1 MARPTPAS
9 DPIRAIV
16 SSYDSRIIRTYS
28 RLRFTVLR
36 QIFLEEI
43 GQYLPKTGRILDVA
57 CGFGLFSLYFASL
70 EPGRRLVGIDV
81 DPRRIQHARMSAARL
96 GVHNVEYHVAD
107 ALRWT
112 DEGSFDAIY
121 LLDLIHH
128 LPRDEVPAFLMKLRE
143 RLQRAGILIAKEVE
157 DRPAWKRWFT
167 LLLDRLMVGTQPIHY
182 WPAPEL
188 AAVLEGLDLHVVRHR
203 MRDVLPYPHIL
214 YVEPVAARRRPA
226 STVMAPTRS
235 ATGERPRGAPR
246 AEVRDDGGGGAGSR
260 GPASGTCSVRPAD
273 RAAHSG

>member
-1 MARPTPAS
+1 LAHPAP

-16 SSYDSRIIRTYS
+16 SSYQSPIIRAYS

-81 DPRRIQHARMSAARL
+81 DARRIRHARISAARL

-107 ALRWT
+107 ALRWSEPGT
-112 DEGSFDAIY
+112 FEAIY

-128 LPRDEVPAFLMKLRE
+128 LPRREVPAFLRKLRE
-143 RLQRAGILIAKEVE
+143 RLGEGGILLAKEVE
-157 DRPAWKRWFT
+157 NRPAWKRWFT
-167 LLLDRLMVGTQPIHY
+167 LLLDRLMVGWEPIHY

-188 AAVLEGLDLHVVRHR
+188 AALLEGLDLDVVKHR

-214 YVEPVAARRRPA
+214 YVGR
-226 STVMAPTRS
+226 AP
-235 ATGERPRGAPR
+235 
-246 AEVRDDGGGGAGSR
+246 
-260 GPASGTCSVRPAD
+260 
-273 RAAHSG
+273 

>member
-1 MARPTPAS
+1 MKHRPTPAT

-16 SSYDSRIIRTYS
+16 SSYDSPIIRAYS

-81 DPRRIQHARMSAARL
+81 DARRIQHARISAERL
-96 GVHNVEYHVAD
+96 GVQNVEYQRAD
-107 ALRWT
+107 ALRWSG
-112 DEGSFDAIY
+112 EGSFDAIY

-128 LPRDEVPAFLMKLRE
+128 LPRGEVPAFLARMRE
-143 RLQRAGILIAKEVE
+143 RLREGGILIAKEVE
-157 DRPAWKRWFT
+157 DRPAWKRGFT
-167 LLLDRLMVGTQPIHY
+167 LLLDRLMVGSKPIHY

-188 AAVLEGLDLHVVRHR
+188 TALLESLDLQVVRHR

-214 YVEPVAARRRPA
+214 YVGRV
-226 STVMAPTRS
+226 
-235 ATGERPRGAPR
+235 PR
-246 AEVRDDGGGGAGSR
+246 
-260 GPASGTCSVRPAD
+260 
-273 RAAHSG
+273 

>member
-1 MARPTPAS
+1 MAHPAP

-16 SSYDSRIIRTYS
+16 NSYDSPIIRAYS

-43 GQYLPKTGRILDVA
+43 EQYLPTTGRILDVA

-70 EPGRRLVGIDV
+70 EPGRKLVGIDV
-81 DPRRIQHARMSAARL
+81 DRRRIQHARMSAARL

-107 ALRWT
+107 ALRWS

-128 LPRDEVPAFLMKLRE
+128 LPRHEVPAFLTKLRE
-143 RLQRAGILIAKEVE
+143 RLPEGGILIAKEVE

-167 LLLDRLMVGTQPIHY
+167 LLLDRLMVGMKPIHY

-188 AAVLEGLDLHVVRHR
+188 AAVLEGLDLQVVKHR

-214 YVEPVAARRRPA
+214 YVSRVPQRDGPPRR
-226 STVMAPTRS
+226 
-235 ATGERPRGAPR
+235 
-246 AEVRDDGGGGAGSR
+246 
-260 GPASGTCSVRPAD
+260 
-273 RAAHSG
+273 